1 MYLKSII
8 FLKSGAKPWS
18 IIRLFSKM
26 ERTRDYS
33 ISMKIDEEWA
43 GEARQKNAVKN
54 QNKNCS
60 SLYYERIEDFVRR

>member
-1 MYLKSII
+1 
-8 FLKSGAKPWS
+8 
-18 IIRLFSKM
+18 M
-26 ERTRDYS
+26 ERKRDYS

-54 QNKNCS
+54 QKKNCS